1 MNAATNW
8 QQLSEEASKD
18 RRRERR
24 IHLAFPI
31 EVSGFDINGRY
42 FAERTATSDVSQS
55 GCRFPLQTEVGRGT
69 VVAIKLVS
77 REPGS
82 AQPGRPLLFQVVW
95 VARGEKGWTL
105 GASNLQRENLWCVAF
120 PSPGERLRPIA

>member
-42 FAERTATSDVSQS
+42 FAERTATSDVSQG

-77 REPGS
+77 RESGA
-82 AQPGRPLLFQVVW
+82 AQPGRPLLFQVAW
-95 VARGEKGWTL
+95 VAQEEEGWTL

-120 PSPGERLRPIA
+120 PPPEKQLGPVA